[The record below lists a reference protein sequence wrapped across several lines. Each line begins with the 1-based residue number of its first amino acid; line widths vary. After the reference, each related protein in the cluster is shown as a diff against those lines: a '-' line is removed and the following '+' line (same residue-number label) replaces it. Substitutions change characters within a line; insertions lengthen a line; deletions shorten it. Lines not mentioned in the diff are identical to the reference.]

1 MVRTYARQ
9 QTVEPL
15 RGVGRWVAFG
25 LFGGVLMTIGLV
37 FLGLGALRGLQSLD
51 AFDGG
56 WSFAPYFIVLSA
68 AIVILAATRS
78 RIFVTSLHPRDMTR

>member
-25 LFGGVLMTIGLV
+25 LFGGVLLTIGLV
-37 FLGLGALRGLQSLD
+37 FVGLGALRGLQTLEI
-51 AFDGG
+51 FDGA
-56 WSFAPYFIVLSA
+56 WSFAPYFIVLIG
-68 AIVILAATRS
+68 AIVVLGATRS
-78 RIFVTSLHPRDMTR
+78 RIFVTSLHPGESAR

>member
-37 FLGLGALRGLQSLD
+37 FLGLGALRGLQSL
-51 AFDGG
+51 AVFEGG
-56 WSFAPYFIVLSA
+56 WSFAPYFIVLVASV
-68 AIVILAATRS
+68 IVIAATRS
-78 RIFVTSLHPRDMTR
+78 RIFVTSLHPRDFSR

>member
-9 QTVEPL
+9 QTVDPL

-37 FLGLGALRGLQSLD
+37 FVGVGALRGLQTLSV
-51 AFDGG
+51 FEGG
-56 WSFAPYFIVLSA
+56 WSFAPYFIVLVASG
-68 AIVILAATRS
+68 IIISATRS
-78 RIFVTSLHPRDMTR
+78 RIFVTSLHPRESSR